1 MVDKRLRVDRDLHQ
15 IEFELSRIY
24 NMDGGMGNQ
33 EEKDVLV
40 RLEDMRISLLLKK
53 EETW

>member
-1 MVDKRLRVDRDLHQ
+1 MRWDKDLHQ

-24 NMDGGMGNQ
+24 NMDGGGMGNQ
-33 EEKDVLV
+33 AEDDVLV
-40 RLEDMRISLLLKK
+40 RLEGRRISLLLKK